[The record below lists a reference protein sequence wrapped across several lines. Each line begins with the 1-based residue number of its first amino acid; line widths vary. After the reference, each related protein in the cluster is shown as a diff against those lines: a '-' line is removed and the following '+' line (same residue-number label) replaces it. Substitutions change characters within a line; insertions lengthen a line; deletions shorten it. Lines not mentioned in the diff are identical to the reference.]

1 MIIDEILME
10 SEEKMQKAIEVM
22 ENRFL
27 NVRAGRANPRIL
39 DKIEAEY
46 YGVLTPLIQLATVS
60 VPEARKIV
68 IKPFDKNSIGA
79 IEKAIFEAN
88 IGLTP
93 NNNGETIMLVI
104 PELTEE
110 RRKEYV
116 KEAKTISEEAK
127 IALRNIRQDANNT
140 LKKSDE
146 ITEDE
151 VKTGEKSVQDLIN
164 KYNKIVDDK
173 LKEKENELMS
183 I

>member
-1 MIIDEILME
+1 MIDEILLE
-10 SEEKMQKAIEVM
+10 AEEKMIKAIDVM
-22 ENRFL
+22 ENKFL

-39 DKIEAEY
+39 DKVEVEY
-46 YGVLTPLIQLATVS
+46 YGTPTPLIQLATIS

-68 IKPFDKNSIGA
+68 IKPFDRNSIGA

-93 NNNGETIMLVI
+93 NNNGETVMLVI

-127 IALRNIRQDANNT
+127 IALRNIRQDANNSV
-140 LKKSDE
+140 KKLE
-146 ITEDE
+146 IPEDDIKRAQE
-151 VKTGEKSVQDLIN
+151 NVQELID
-164 KYNKIVDDK
+164 KYNKDVDER
-173 LKEKENELMS
+173 LKKKEVDLMS